1 MAQNTPQK
9 KKKSTTAKKAGRKTT
24 RSTRSKSSR
33 STRATKAQMER
44 ETIVREEIVILVS
57 LAVSIILLISNFG
70 LAGAAGRVISD
81 FMEGL
86 FGQMTYLFPFLLF
99 AGVTFFLSNRGNHKA
114 YTKLGAAVVLVALIC
129 AFLELVNRAGGSIGE
144 KMAHFVASVSLRWC
158 SSVQVP

>member
-1 MAQNTPQK
+1 
-9 KKKSTTAKKAGRKTT
+9 
-24 RSTRSKSSR
+24 
-33 STRATKAQMER
+33 MER

-99 AGVTFFLSNRGNHKA
+99 AGVS
-114 YTKLGAAVVLVALIC
+114 YPI
-129 AFLELVNRAGGSIGE
+129 GGII
-144 KMAHFVASVSLRWC
+144 KHTRSLAPR
-158 SSVQVP
+158 

>member
-1 MAQNTPQK
+1 
-9 KKKSTTAKKAGRKTT
+9 
-24 RSTRSKSSR
+24 
-33 STRATKAQMER
+33 MER

-99 AGVTFFLSNRGNHKA
+99 AGVTFFLSNRGNQ
-114 YTKLGAAVVLVALIC
+114 
-129 AFLELVNRAGGSIGE
+129 SIHEAWRRG
-144 KMAHFVASVSLRWC
+144 
-158 SSVQVP
+158 

>member
-1 MAQNTPQK
+1 MAQKTPQK

-144 KMAHFVASVSLRWC
+144 KMAHLT
-158 SSVQVP
+158 VPALA